1 MNIDLLPFIAMH
13 NINDIRFLAQKVIA
27 ISPHKHETK
36 REILD
41 AINEIRD
48 SDMFYNYVDTYENT
62 HPYPWQRDSVP
73 TGDWRMY
80 IKRLDRLTEFLD
92 KYVKD

>member
-48 SDMFYNYVDTYENT
+48 SDMF
-62 HPYPWQRDSVP
+62 
-73 TGDWRMY
+73 
-80 IKRLDRLTEFLD
+80 
-92 KYVKD
+92 